1 MKQKSQIGLFFCL
14 LINMSNVLADPSD
27 DNWEKRISTSLI
39 DKAEASD
46 FFWLGS
52 TGSNFITIFNHHKGE
67 EVKGAAIILHSVAG
81 HADWPEVV
89 SPLRNMLPEFGWATL
104 SIQLPLISPEK
115 NIEEYGMTFQETGN
129 RIFLATRE
137 LKKRGFSKIMIIG
150 HGFGALSTLVYLG
163 KGDSKNIDAFV
174 AVSLQ
179 NYVYIKP
186 RINLLRLIEKIKTPT
201 LDIYGS
207 LDFKEGIE
215 SAPDRRLA
223 SKKSGDSL
231 YMQIEIE
238 GADHSFSNMEKELVK
253 QIIKWIM

>member
-27 DNWEKRISTSLI
+27 DNWEKRISTGLM

-52 TGSNFITIFNHHKGE
+52 TDSSFIAIFNRHKGE
-67 EVKGAAIILHSVAG
+67 EEKGAAIILHSVAG

-137 LKKRGFSKIMIIG
+137 L
-150 HGFGALSTLVYLG
+150 STGKLLDVVDHLVQKERRFL
-163 KGDSKNIDAFV
+163 
-174 AVSLQ
+174 VSS
-179 NYVYIKP
+179 
-186 RINLLRLIEKIKTPT
+186 
-201 LDIYGS
+201 D
-207 LDFKEGIE
+207 
-215 SAPDRRLA
+215 
-223 SKKSGDSL
+223 
-231 YMQIEIE
+231 
-238 GADHSFSNMEKELVK
+238 
-253 QIIKWIM
+253 